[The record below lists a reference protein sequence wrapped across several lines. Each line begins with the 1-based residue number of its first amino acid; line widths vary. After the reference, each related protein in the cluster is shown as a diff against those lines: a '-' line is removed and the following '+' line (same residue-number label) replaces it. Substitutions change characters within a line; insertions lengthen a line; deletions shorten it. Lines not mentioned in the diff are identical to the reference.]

1 MRFRGWAVVLSGV
14 VALAAAAAPAWAD
27 LKIGVV
33 NYAKLMQESP
43 QAKVAQDALRGEFA
57 GKQKEL
63 QTQQQALKSK
73 EESLQRD
80 SATMTADQRSA
91 AERDLRDG
99 NRELQLKVQQY
110 QDDFNARQNEELSKL
125 QKTLVEEVQNF
136 AQGQKFDLVLA
147 DGVIFASPVLDITPQ
162 VLSGLQA
169 RGVRAPTSSS
179 GSAAPG
185 SGGASATTPKGTTA
199 PKGTSTPK

>member
-1 MRFRGWAVVLSGV
+1 MRFRRWGIAMAGATV
-14 VALAAAAAPAWAD
+14 LAAVSPAWAD

-43 QAKVAQDALRGEFA
+43 QAKAAQDALRGEFA

-63 QTQQQALKSK
+63 QTQQQSLKGK
-73 EESLQRD
+73 EEALQRD
-80 SATMTADQRSA
+80 SATMSADQRTA

-147 DGVIFASPVLDITPQ
+147 DGVIFASPVLDVTPQ
-162 VLSGLQA
+162 VLSALQA
-169 RGVRAPTSSS
+169 RGVRSPTPT
-179 GSAAPG
+179 GAAP
-185 SGGASATTPKGTTA
+185 ATPKAGAPAAA
-199 PKGTSTPK
+199 PKGNSTPK

>member
-1 MRFRGWAVVLSGV
+1 MSFRRWGAGIAGVAMLTTAVS
-14 VALAAAAAPAWAD
+14 PAWAD

-57 GKQKEL
+57 GKQKDL
-63 QTQQQALKSK
+63 QTQQQSLKTK

-147 DGVIFASPVLDITPQ
+147 DGVIFASPTLDITPQ
-162 VLSGLQA
+162 VLSALQA
-169 RGVRAPTSSS
+169 HGVRAPATGSSS
-179 GSAAPG
+179 GA
-185 SGGASATTPKGTTA
+185 ATTPKPATA
-199 PKGTSTPK
+199 PKPK

>member
-1 MRFRGWAVVLSGV
+1 MSFRRWAVVLSGV

-27 LKIGVV
+27 FKIGVV

-43 QAKVAQDALRGEFA
+43 QAKAAQDALRGEFA

-63 QTQQQALKSK
+63 QTQQQTLKSK
-73 EESLQRD
+73 EDSLQRD
-80 SATMTADQRSA
+80 SATMTADQRAA

-169 RGVRAPTSSS
+169 RGVRAPT
-179 GSAAPG
+179 GGAAPASG
-185 SGGASATTPKGTTA
+185 GGASGSTPKPTTP

>member
-1 MRFRGWAVVLSGV
+1 MSFRRWAVVLSGV
-14 VALAAAAAPAWAD
+14 VALAAVAAPAWAD

-33 NYAKLMQESP
+33 NYSKLMQESP
-43 QAKVAQDALRGEFA
+43 QAKAAQDALRGEFA
-57 GKQKEL
+57 GKQKDL
-63 QTQQQALKSK
+63 QTQQQSLKSK
-73 EESLQRD
+73 EDSLQRD
-80 SATMTADQRSA
+80 SATMTADQRTA

-125 QKTLVEEVQNF
+125 QKTLVEEVQNY

-169 RGVRAPTSSS
+169 RGVRAPAAGASSSS
-179 GSAAPG
+179 GGAP
-185 SGGASATTPKGTTA
+185 ASKGTAA
-199 PKGTSTPK
+199 PKGPSTPK

>member
-1 MRFRGWAVVLSGV
+1 MSSRSRTVVIISGLL
-14 VALAAAAAPAWAD
+14 ALAAAATPAWAE

-33 NYAKLMQESP
+33 NYTRLMQESP
-43 QAKVAQDALRGEFA
+43 QAKAAQDALRGEFA

-63 QTQQQALKSK
+63 QSQQQALKSK

-80 SATMTADQRSA
+80 SATMTAEQRTQS
-91 AERDLRDG
+91 EKDLREG
-99 NRELQLKVQQY
+99 NRELSLKVNEY

-125 QKTLVEEVQNF
+125 QKTLVEEVQAY
-136 AQGQKFDLVLA
+136 AQAQKFDLVLA

-162 VLSGLQA
+162 ILAGLQA
-169 RGVRAPTSSS
+169 RGTRAPAAGGSGTPPAK

-185 SGGASATTPKGTTA
+185 GK
-199 PKGTSTPK
+199 